1 MTEAEGASDAL
12 IVERVGDRLRAAR
25 HGVGLDLA
33 DIATKTRIPQ
43 RHLAAIETGDY
54 SALPSITYA
63 VGFVKAY
70 ARAVGADEASLAK
83 SLRVELGHESEY
95 RSAPQDDDIAD
106 PARVP
111 PKWLAWTAA
120 IVVLLVAGVYG
131 LWRNGTFDSSTT
143 TEVAEVSTE
152 AANRITIATPEA
164 RPVTGA
170 VVLTARDDVW
180 FRVYDKNDKVLYEG
194 VKTKGETWQVPADAD
209 TPMIRTGRADQID
222 VTVGGKQ
229 VPALGPAETTVK
241 DVVISAAALVARPAQ
256 SGAISTSPAST
267 PSATQPAQP

>member
-25 HGVGLDLA
+25 STVGLDLA
-33 DIATKTRIPQ
+33 DIASKTRIPL

-70 ARAVGADEASLAK
+70 ARAVGADEAALAK
-83 SLRVELGHESEY
+83 SLRVELGQESDHSY
-95 RSAPQDDDIAD
+95 VAQDDEVAD

-111 PKWLAWTAA
+111 PRWLAWTAA
-120 IVVLLVAGVYG
+120 VVVLLVAGAYG
-131 LWRNGTFDSSTT
+131 LWRNGTFDSAPATA
-143 TEVAEVSTE
+143 VAEVSTE
-152 AANRITIATPEA
+152 ATNKITIAAPDA
-164 RPVTGA
+164 RPTAGA

-194 VKTKGETWQVPADAD
+194 VKKKGETYQVPADAD
-209 TPMIRTGRADQID
+209 TPMIRTGRADQIG
-222 VTVGGKQ
+222 VTVGGKD

-241 DVVISAAALVARPAQ
+241 DVGISAASLVARPAQ
-256 SGAISTSPAST
+256 SGAQTPPST
-267 PSATQPAQP
+267 PVPSAAQPARP